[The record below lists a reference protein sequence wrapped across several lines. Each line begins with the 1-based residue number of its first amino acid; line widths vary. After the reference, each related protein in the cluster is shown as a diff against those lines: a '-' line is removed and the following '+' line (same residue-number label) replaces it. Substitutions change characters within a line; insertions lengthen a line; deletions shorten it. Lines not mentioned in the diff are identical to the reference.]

1 MIITIFFFLICN
13 DFKYFFVESPN
24 EFAVR
29 RLFVFLKES
38 LDFETLQDGL
48 IHRNLLQGKEEED
61 YVYKDQGKL
70 LRNERLIKLII
81 KKSRCKEFVA
91 FISEK
96 PCHKHIADE
105 IAKVQKKGEKTH
117 SVQKSNVIKL
127 KLLKRLSILK

>member
-1 MIITIFFFLICN
+1 MIITIFCLICN
-13 DFKYFFVESPN
+13 AFKYFFVECPY

-48 IHRNLLQGKEEED
+48 IHRNLLQEKEEED

-70 LRNERLIKLII
+70 LRNERLIKLTI

-105 IAKVQKKGEKTH
+105 IAKVQRKGEETH
-117 SVQKSNVIKL
+117 SAKKSNIIKL